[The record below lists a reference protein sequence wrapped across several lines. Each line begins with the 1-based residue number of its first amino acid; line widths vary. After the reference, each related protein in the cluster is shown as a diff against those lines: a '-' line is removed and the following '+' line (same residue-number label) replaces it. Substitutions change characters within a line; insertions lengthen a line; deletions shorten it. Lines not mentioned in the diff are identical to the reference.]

1 MARTALITGSS
12 GGIGADI
19 ALKLSQSGIKV
30 FLTGRNESRLIEQA
44 SKCSAEG
51 YLAGDLSNDEFLE
64 LLFKSAKEKL
74 GQVDILINNAG
85 AYVWSP
91 VEKTDKNKIDEM
103 FRLNL
108 QVPYKLCRL
117 AVVDMKYNKWGRIVN
132 IGSIS
137 GTVGEANASLYSAS
151 KAGLIGLTKSLALEL
166 AEHNIT
172 VNLVNPGWVKT
183 EMTEP
188 IFSDGILDESEQ
200 LDMIPQRRWIEPYE
214 VSALVNY
221 LASEDAR
228 GITGQS
234 VNLCAG
240 LSLG

>member
-1 MARTALITGSS
+1 MARAALITGSS

-19 ALKLSQSGIKV
+19 ALKLSQNGFKV

-44 SKCSAEG
+44 KKCSAIG
-51 YLAGDLSNDEFLE
+51 YMAGDLSDDNFLE
-64 LLFKSAKEKL
+64 LLFRSAKDKF
-74 GQVDILINNAG
+74 GQIDILINNAG
-85 AYVWSP
+85 SYVWSP
-91 VEKTDKNKIDEM
+91 VEKTDKSKIDEI

-117 AVVDMKYNKWGRIVN
+117 AVSDMKFNKWGRIVN

-137 GTVGEANASLYSAS
+137 GIVGEANASLYSAS
-151 KAGLIGLTKSLALEL
+151 KAGLIGLTKALALEL

-183 EMTEP
+183 EMVEP
-188 IFSDGILDESEQ
+188 LFTDGILDEAEQ
-200 LDMIPQRRWIEPYE
+200 MDMIPQRRWIEPCE
-214 VSALVNY
+214 ISALVNY

-234 VNLCAG
+234 INLCAG

>member
-1 MARTALITGSS
+1 MSRTALITGSS

-19 ALKLSQSGIKV
+19 ALKLSQNGFKV
-30 FLTGRNESRLIEQA
+30 FLTGRNEARLIEQA
-44 SKCSAEG
+44 QKCSAMG
-51 YLAGDLSNDEFLE
+51 YMAGDLSDEDFLE
-64 LLFKSAKEKL
+64 LLFKSAREKL
-74 GQVDILINNAG
+74 GCIDILVNNAG
-85 AYVWSP
+85 VYVWSP
-91 VEKTDKNKIDEM
+91 VEKTDKSKIDEV

-108 QVPYKLCRL
+108 QAPYKLCRL
-117 AVVDMKYNKWGRIVN
+117 AVPEMKCNKWGRIIN

-166 AEHNIT
+166 AEYNIT
-172 VNLVNPGWVKT
+172 VNLINPGWVKT

-188 IFSDGILDESEQ
+188 LFSDGILDESEQ
-200 LDMIPQRRWIEPYE
+200 MDMIPQRRWIEPCE
-214 VSALVNY
+214 ISALVNY
-221 LASEDAR
+221 LASEDAK

-234 VNLCAG
+234 INLCAG